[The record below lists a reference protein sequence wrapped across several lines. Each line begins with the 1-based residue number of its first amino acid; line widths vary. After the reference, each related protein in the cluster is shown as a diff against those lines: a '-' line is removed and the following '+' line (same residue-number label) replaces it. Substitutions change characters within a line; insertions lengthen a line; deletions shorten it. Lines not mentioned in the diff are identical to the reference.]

1 MYYMS
6 LRIYESC
13 DYHMVNVPVKVG
25 QPKLRM
31 KGCGP
36 TRQDQFGN
44 AILGGLF
51 LQ

>member
-1 MYYMS
+1 
-6 LRIYESC
+6 
-13 DYHMVNVPVKVG
+13 
-25 QPKLRM
+25 M